1 MKTKIL
7 SIIIGILVIGIAS
20 CDKDFL
26 EEEVFDA
33 LAPSN
38 FYNSEVDAHAA
49 LMAAYS
55 AFQGSMV
62 YGLSLIT
69 IADMPT
75 NLLSTRWGDPTDNFT
90 EDSQNSWR
98 IPWMWDAAWVTNNR
112 VNTVIEYVP
121 PIEMDEDEKKSIL
134 GEAYF
139 LRALNYFNM
148 VRIWENIPK
157 IDKPTTSLEGLEYV
171 QVPPDTIYNFIIAD
185 LMRAENRLP
194 VEHSEDQTGRATLG
208 AAKTLLGKVYL
219 TLGQWQSA
227 KDKLEEVINM
237 GKYDLFDD
245 YADVFGGRDD
255 YTEGYT
261 GPNNLTE
268 NGIEHI
274 FSIQYI
280 TGMVDEGT
288 QKAPEFAVTGAG
300 VLIFEWSDYHC
311 PVWDDKDDFYDSFDP
326 ADLRLPIT
334 FVLQYTDK
342 DGVVQT
348 WPNSTTLSLLHIK
361 KYFSYESAAWNDWG
375 DNTIVLRYADVL
387 LMHSEALLELKQ
399 SVDADVVENINKV
412 RARAGVAE
420 YNPGDWTYDDFRDEL
435 QNERDRELC
444 YEGHAWFD
452 YVRKDMLI
460 ERMDPYFPG
469 LVTERNH
476 VFPIPYTALQTNTN
490 FKQNNGWGTD

>member
-49 LMAAYS
+49 LMAAYD
-55 AFQGSMV
+55 AFQSSQY
-62 YGLSLIT
+62 YGLNMIT
-69 IADMPT
+69 IAEMPT
-75 NLLSTRWGDPTDNFT
+75 NVLSTRWGDPADNFT

-98 IPWMWDAAWVTNNR
+98 LEWMWNQVWVANNR
-112 VNTVIEYVP
+112 INSVLEYIP
-121 PIEMDEDEKKSIL
+121 PIDMDEDDKDIIL

-139 LRALNYFNM
+139 LRALNYFNI
-148 VRIWENIPK
+148 VRIWENVPK

-185 LMRAENRLP
+185 LMRAESRLP
-194 VEHSEDQTGRATLG
+194 VKHSEDQTGRATLG
-208 AAKTLLGKVYL
+208 AAKSLLGKVYL

-268 NGIEHI
+268 NGITNWL
-274 FSIQYI
+274 SIINQDNKNIEVFHPNNRQAFTFIVLDNYGNI
-280 TGMVDEGT
+280 IQPTGYAKVDPPAE
-288 QKAPEFAVTGAG
+288 Q
-300 VLIFEWSDYHC
+300 VLTISNDSAYNYTIK
-311 PVWDDKDDFYDSFDP
+311 PISDFYFP
-326 ADLRLPIT
+326 
-334 FVLQYTDK
+334 Y
-342 DGVVQT
+342 
-348 WPNSTTLSLLHIK
+348 LSGTAQFGYKLEKNK
-361 KYFSYESAAWNDWG
+361 KYK
-375 DNTIVLRYADVL
+375 
-387 LMHSEALLELKQ
+387 MHIIYRPFGGTYGSISSEEK
-399 SVDADVVENINKV
+399 EV
-412 RARAGVAE
+412 RI
-420 YNPGDWTYDDFRDEL
+420 Y
-435 QNERDRELC
+435 
-444 YEGHAWFD
+444 
-452 YVRKDMLI
+452 
-460 ERMDPYFPG
+460 
-469 LVTERNH
+469 
-476 VFPIPYTALQTNTN
+476 
-490 FKQNNGWGTD
+490 